1 MAQTRPLARLVL
13 VIVLGGAI
21 SCGGKKASVAPPAT
35 RPDPPAPTVID
46 NKPAEPVRNSS
57 PGRRTK
63 TGPLPAPAGPVSTP
77 DKTPH
82 PGSRLPAAVRSP
94 IVRAALAQLGT
105 PYKWGG
111 TSPEEGFDC
120 SGLAYWTFA
129 QQGVSIPRLTS
140 QQFRAGQKVSQDDV
154 LPGDLLFYAWGSDRR
169 QVTHVGIY
177 VGEGQ
182 YVHSPG
188 SGRTVLRAAAFDA
201 AHRRRFLGARRITV
215 PPGLAIEAD
224 SESLATFFYR
234 VKAGDYI
241 WALARRFEVIPAKLL
256 ELNGLKVDD
265 ILRIGQRLIIPGVEK
280 GSSPLAPSH
289 RQRNPD

>member
-1 MAQTRPLARLVL
+1 MAQTPPLARLVL
-13 VIVLGGAI
+13 VIVLGGTI

-57 PGRRTK
+57 PGR
-63 TGPLPAPAGPVSTP
+63 G
-77 DKTPH
+77 
-82 PGSRLPAAVRSP
+82 

-177 VGEGQ
+177 VGEGE

-256 ELNGLKVDD
+256 EFNGLKVDD

-280 GSSPLAPSH
+280 GSSPLAPSR